1 MNMETYEAHYNKER
15 IYKEL
20 EISENQIKEGCVLD
34 AKEALNVLREKYTL

>member
-1 MNMETYEAHYNKER
+1 MNMETYEAHYKER

-34 AKEALNVLREKYTL
+34 AIEALNVLREKYTL